1 MGTTIL
7 QTQYYEKLEANVNE
21 GKRALEWLR
30 DENHTSATRYLCVER
45 G

>member
-1 MGTTIL
+1 MGTTIP
-7 QTQYYEKLEANVNE
+7 QTQYYEKLEAHANE
-21 GKRALEWLR
+21 GKRALECWR